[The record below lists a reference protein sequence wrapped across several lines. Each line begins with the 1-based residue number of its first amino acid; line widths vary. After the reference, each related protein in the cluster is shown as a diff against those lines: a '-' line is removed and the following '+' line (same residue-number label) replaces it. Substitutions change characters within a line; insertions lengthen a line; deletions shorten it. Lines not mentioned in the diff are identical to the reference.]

1 LVQYVSDATAFA
13 QHSTREL
20 KNMLLGEVSNF
31 GEKPDD
37 ELERALGVA
46 YKIVAARGRG
56 IEDLSLLL
64 ARAVVRLS
72 SGKVEEVE
80 QERQRDALR
89 VASAVHATERE
100 AQLCDAREKLKTMIR
115 RQAQVAADQEQAI
128 ELMLAML
135 DCKDHRISDHPEWIL
150 ELRRLS
156 GDDT

>member
-1 LVQYVSDATAFA
+1 VSEPTAFA
-13 QHSTREL
+13 QHSTRDL

-37 ELERALGVA
+37 ELQRALGVA
-46 YKIVAARGRG
+46 YKIVGARGRG

-89 VASAVHATERE
+89 VEGAVHATARE
-100 AQLCDAREKLKTMIR
+100 AQLAEAREKIRTMM
-115 RQAQVAADQEQAI
+115 RQHAHVSSEREQVI

-135 DCKDHRISDHPEWIL
+135 SNKDHRISDHPEWIL
-150 ELRRLS
+150 ELGRLS
-156 GDDT
+156 GATE